1 MRKLKSLTV
10 NLLLLTSISFIISGC
25 SVKIPEKY
33 YKNEIP
39 PYSASSDNV
48 MEMKS
53 LQTKINIGKFTSYN
67 KDEKPTCRFG
77 GSYIITQDG
86 TSLDTYIENA
96 FVKEL
101 KLAGIYD
108 KNAKIT
114 ISGYIK
120 EYISSSSISDA
131 HWIVNI
137 DIKSINGK
145 QFNVVHTTKYDASF
159 NGITACA
166 EDMPNAFKKTVK
178 ELILNIITHKKF
190 KTLLINSKV

>member
-1 MRKLKSLTV
+1 MRRLKSLVINT
-10 NLLLLTSISFIISGC
+10 LLLSSVSFIISGC
-25 SVKIPEKY
+25 SVKVPEKY

-48 MEMKS
+48 MEMKTIE
-53 LQTKINIGKFTSYN
+53 TKINIGKFTSYN
-67 KDEKPTCRFG
+67 KDEKPTCRLG
-77 GSYIITQDG
+77 GSYITTQDG

-101 KLAGIYD
+101 KLAGVYD

-120 EYISSSSISDA
+120 EYLSSSSMSNA
-131 HWIVNI
+131 HWAINI
-137 DIKSINGK
+137 DVKSSNGK
-145 QFNVVHTTKYDASF
+145 QFNIVHTTKYDASF
-159 NGITACA
+159 NGMTAYA

-190 KTLLINSKV
+190 QTLLK